1 MKFRQFVVQNLQMIL
16 LSEKGAHDVLI
27 SARCEKVCMLLPQRG
42 QGGTL
47 KNHMLLIVLH
57 LTRLSCVCMIALIH
71 DMVLC
76 MRIRGLEA
84 AAGAG
89 GGGRSGGPAA

>member
-1 MKFRQFVVQNLQMIL
+1 MKFRQFVVQNLQIVL

-27 SARCEKVCMLLPQRG
+27 SARCEKVCMLLPQRS

-47 KNHMLLIVLH
+47 KIHMLLIVLH
-57 LTRLSCVCMIALIH
+57 LTRLSGVCMTALIH

-84 AAGAG
+84 GAEG
-89 GGGRSGGPAA
+89 ERSGGPAA